1 MTAKKNY
8 PNLGMYR
15 LTLAHEVVALAIA
28 AKSPIMGKCLVLR
41 NDGKWD
47 VFVTTATADTLKQM
61 AESKENL
68 SDTVVRLLT
77 KKDATNV

>member
-1 MTAKKNY
+1 
-8 PNLGMYR
+8 
-15 LTLAHEVVALAIA
+15 
-28 AKSPIMGKCLVLR
+28 MGKCLVLR
-41 NDGKWD
+41 GDGKWD

-61 AESKENL
+61 AEPKENL

>member
-1 MTAKKNY
+1 MTKKKVFKS
-8 PNLGMYR
+8 LDFYR
-15 LTLAHEVVALAIA
+15 LTLSHEAVTLAIA

-41 NDGKWD
+41 GDGKWD
-47 VFVTTATADTLKQM
+47 VFVTQATADTLKQM
-61 AESKENL
+61 AETKENL